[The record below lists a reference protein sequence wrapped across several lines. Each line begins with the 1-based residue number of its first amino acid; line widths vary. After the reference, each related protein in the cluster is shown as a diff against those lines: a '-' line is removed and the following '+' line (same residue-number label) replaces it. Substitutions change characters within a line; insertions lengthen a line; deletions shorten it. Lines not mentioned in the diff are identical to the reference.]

1 MDERSK
7 IMAKVLATIVV
18 LWYKNPDLRLCQLI
32 GNCFEFGDNYRRS
45 DIELL
50 KGLGEFYPMLKDDK
64 KELAEMIKE
73 IDELENY

>member
-7 IMAKVLATIVV
+7 IIGEVLATVAV
-18 LWYKNPDLRLCQLI
+18 LWYKIPELRLCQRI
-32 GNCFEFGDNYRRS
+32 GNCFEVGDNYHKS

-50 KGLGEFYPMLKDDK
+50 KKLGEFYPMLKDDK
-64 KELAEMIKE
+64 KELAKMIKE